1 MLYQEPLD
9 SSEKLDDVLLLVI
22 LITYLKFK
30 FVSTSSAG
38 SEEEDFEG
46 FEEDEFDYLSS
57 WYLYPNFVKKET
69 VKIKIRKPSVVLQRS
84 MRYSSTA
91 WFLYLSMLSTVICSL
106 SMLKNG
112 RFTIRSIRGQ
122 CIWCGPRRI
131 AKNVGGKV
139 IDNFGLGFL
148 ISIL

>member
-57 WYLYPNFVKKET
+57 WYLYPNFVKKRNCEN
-69 VKIKIRKPSVVLQRS
+69 
-84 MRYSSTA
+84 
-91 WFLYLSMLSTVICSL
+91 
-106 SMLKNG
+106 KN
-112 RFTIRSIRGQ
+112 
-122 CIWCGPRRI
+122 
-131 AKNVGGKV
+131 
-139 IDNFGLGFL
+139 
-148 ISIL
+148 

>member
-1 MLYQEPLD
+1 MTWAFLSGQMRITTSSHLRHKHETFNQCCTYQEPLE

-57 WYLYPNFVKKET
+57 
-69 VKIKIRKPSVVLQRS
+69 
-84 MRYSSTA
+84 
-91 WFLYLSMLSTVICSL
+91 
-106 SMLKNG
+106 
-112 RFTIRSIRGQ
+112 
-122 CIWCGPRRI
+122 
-131 AKNVGGKV
+131 
-139 IDNFGLGFL
+139 
-148 ISIL
+148 

>member
-46 FEEDEFDYLSS
+46 FEDFEEDEFDYLSS
-57 WYLYPNFVKKET
+57 
-69 VKIKIRKPSVVLQRS
+69 
-84 MRYSSTA
+84 
-91 WFLYLSMLSTVICSL
+91 
-106 SMLKNG
+106 
-112 RFTIRSIRGQ
+112 
-122 CIWCGPRRI
+122 
-131 AKNVGGKV
+131 
-139 IDNFGLGFL
+139 
-148 ISIL
+148 